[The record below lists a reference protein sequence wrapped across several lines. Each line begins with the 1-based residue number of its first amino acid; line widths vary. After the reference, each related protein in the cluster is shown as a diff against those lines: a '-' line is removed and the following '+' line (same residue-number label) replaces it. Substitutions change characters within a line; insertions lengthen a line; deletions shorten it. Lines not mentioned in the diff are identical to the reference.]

1 LHRWRHDQNHHS
13 VLNTISAVVVP
24 PWRSSG
30 GLKPLKRHAAT
41 SFFYR
46 FAVVL
51 GFKKTYEFA
60 GTVYDATTGKP
71 LAGADCGLTM
81 IHETS
86 RGGELVPGS
95 KVRTDSTGTFYLF
108 GESKKADSGYLQ
120 VYKFGFITYKR
131 WFEGGGTLNDDIYM
145 YKMDSYL
152 EMSFTNTS
160 TTETRRA
167 YYGLNYDPLGSVL
180 TCNAGACAP
189 TVGPGQTK
197 KVVDVVPGGLDVN
210 IYWLDRWFDDAGTID
225 KDVNITKV
233 FCTRGD
239 TTRITIPF

>member
-1 LHRWRHDQNHHS
+1 MRALFF
-13 VLNTISAVVVP
+13 I
-24 PWRSSG
+24 
-30 GLKPLKRHAAT
+30 AA
-41 SFFYR
+41 
-46 FAVVL
+46 L
-51 GFKKTYEFA
+51 LCLWGCKKTYEFA

-180 TCNAGACAP
+180 TCNATPCAP